1 LRPYDFHF
9 RRTTIKLFGIFRFE
23 LYMDFDA
30 FFYIYYPF
38 LLNMLRIDKEFE
50 GMSLTFVLNGD
61 ITIAKDQNSKNKLLE
76 IRYLG
81 HAQTLGLGLDHI
93 VNNWATLK

>member
-1 LRPYDFHF
+1 
-9 RRTTIKLFGIFRFE
+9 
-23 LYMDFDA
+23 MDFDA
-30 FFYIYYPF
+30 FFYIHYPF

-61 ITIAKDQNSKNKLLE
+61 ITIVKDQNSKNKLLE

-81 HAQTLGLGLDHI
+81 HAQTL
-93 VNNWATLK
+93 VNNWATLKWIDTIEFQGMNMHVI